1 VEELMAQHVRILG
14 VATCVALAS
23 TACVIN
29 VNDESV
35 VVREE
40 RRFAVSGDP
49 DLALNTFDGS
59 IRVQAWDRNEVLVEI
74 ERRGATREE
83 AESIQIR
90 ATQDG
95 NRIQVEV
102 PRIERD
108 GVIHVGNF
116 TSPSASLLVSVPR
129 RVSLRA
135 ETGDGSITAQR
146 IAGRIELRSGDG
158 SIRSEDVEGDVSV
171 NTGDGSVAVVGANG
185 RVDLTSGDGSI
196 TVRGRL
202 DGVRVSTGDGSVDVE
217 AETGSAMSDDWTVT
231 TGDGSIT
238 LRFPEGFDAELDAES
253 GDGTVSAAGSAFR
266 GELDDD
272 RQKLRGRLGNGGRN
286 LRLRSGDGPIRVIAP

>member
-1 VEELMAQHVRILG
+1 MAQDLRILG

-49 DLALNTFDGS
+49 DLALKTFDGS

-90 ATQDG
+90 TAQDG
-95 NRIQVEV
+95 NRIQIEV
-102 PRIERD
+102 PRAERD
-108 GVIHVGNF
+108 GVIHVGSF
-116 TSPSASLLVSVPR
+116 TSPSASLFVSVPR
-129 RVSLRA
+129 RISLRA

-158 SIRSEDVEGDVSV
+158 SIRSEDVEGDVTV
-171 NTGDGSVAVVGANG
+171 NTGDGSVAVVGVNG
-185 RVDLTSGDGSI
+185 RVDLSSGDGSI
-196 TVRGRL
+196 SVRGRL
-202 DGVRVSTGDGSVDVE
+202 DGVRANTGDGAVDVE
-217 AETGSAMSDDWTVT
+217 ADTGSAMSDDWTVT

-238 LRFPEGFDAELDAES
+238 VRLPDAFNAELDAES
-253 GDGTVSAAGSAFR
+253 GDGSVSAAGTTVTATQQD
-266 GELDDD
+266 ED
-272 RQKLRGRLGNGGRN
+272 RQRLRGRIGSGGRSI
-286 LRLRSGDGPIRVIAP
+286 RLRSGDGPIRIITR